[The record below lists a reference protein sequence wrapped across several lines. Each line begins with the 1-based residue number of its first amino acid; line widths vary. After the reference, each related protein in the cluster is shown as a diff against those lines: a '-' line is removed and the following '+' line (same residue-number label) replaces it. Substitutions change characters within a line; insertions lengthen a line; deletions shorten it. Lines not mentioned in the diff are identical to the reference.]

1 MLLDNGP
8 YMKLFCIHRPS
19 AADALRH
26 RWFNQLQSMKS
37 EEERK
42 SVSLQ
47 VVQRL
52 DNFIQR
58 TKLSKIIMDVV
69 AHTLLPEQIVDLRIQ
84 FTKFDKSETG
94 QISLADMRSILIQF
108 PGFKEDHLNDIFSNL
123 DIDQTGRWCIESL
136 FCHEYFCTNQ

>member
-1 MLLDNGP
+1 
-8 YMKLFCIHRPS
+8 MKT
-19 AADALRH
+19 
-26 RWFNQLQSMKS
+26 

-52 DNFIQR
+52 DNFIKR

-69 AHTLLPEQIVDLRIQ
+69 AHTLLPEQIADLRVQ
-84 FTKFDKSETG
+84 FTKFDKSESG

-108 PGFKEDHLNDIFSNL
+108 PGFQEDHLNDIFLNL
-123 DIDQTGRWCIESL
+123 DIDQTGTPLFLCLLVFVMVLFVNRFQCMREPYPKYISL
-136 FCHEYFCTNQ
+136 SLL

>member
-1 MLLDNGP
+1 
-8 YMKLFCIHRPS
+8 MKT
-19 AADALRH
+19 
-26 RWFNQLQSMKS
+26 

-52 DNFIQR
+52 DNFIKR

-69 AHTLLPEQIVDLRIQ
+69 AHTLLPEQIADLRVQ
-84 FTKFDKSETG
+84 FTKFDKSESG

-108 PGFKEDHLNDIFSNL
+108 PGFQEDHLNDIFLNL
-123 DIDQTGRWCIESL
+123 DIDQTGAPL
-136 FCHEYFCTNQ
+136 YFCIFLSSF